1 MTLTAIVFL
10 YWVVGLCLN
19 AKALPAR
26 LAKTGLY
33 PSSTFE
39 RIAMVAL
46 IMIAAWIWPIGT
58 LEAAGHDV
66 E

>member
-26 LAKTGLY
+26 LAEAGLY
-33 PSSTFE
+33 PSGTFE

-58 LEAAGHDV
+58 LEARRK
-66 E
+66 

>member
-58 LEAAGHDV
+58 LEARRK
-66 E
+66 

>member
-1 MTLTAIVFL
+1 MTLPAIVFL
-10 YWVVGLCLN
+10 YWVVGLWLN

-26 LAKTGLY
+26 LAETGLY

-46 IMIAAWIWPIGT
+46 IMIAAWIWPFGT
-58 LEAAGHDV
+58 IEAKRK
-66 E
+66 

>member
-1 MTLTAIVFL
+1 MTLPAIVFL
-10 YWVVGLCLN
+10 YWVVGLWLN
-19 AKALPAR
+19 AKALPASM
-26 LAKTGLY
+26 AETGLY

-58 LEAAGHDV
+58 LEARRK
-66 E
+66 